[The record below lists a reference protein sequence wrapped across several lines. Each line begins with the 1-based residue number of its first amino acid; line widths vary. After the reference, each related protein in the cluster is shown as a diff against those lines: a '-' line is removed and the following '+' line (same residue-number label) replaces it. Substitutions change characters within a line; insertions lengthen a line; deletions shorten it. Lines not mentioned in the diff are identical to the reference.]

1 MPRPT
6 LQLARHPVAGH
17 RWPLLRRAALAALL
31 VAAPVALPACASKS
45 TEDRPQTSAPRAR
58 TTLRVENRNFL
69 DMNIF
74 VLRSSQRI
82 RLGTVTGSSTQ
93 RFTIPQNLIFG
104 VSTLQFL
111 ADPVGGNRTPVSNEI
126 RVTEGDEVTLVI
138 PPG

>member
-6 LQLARHPVAGH
+6 TLIARHPVTGA
-17 RWPLLRRAALAALL
+17 RWPLRRAALAAFLL
-31 VAAPVALPACASKS
+31 TTALVLPACAKQG
-45 TEDRPQTSAPRAR
+45 TEERPQTNATRPR
-58 TTLRVENRNFL
+58 TTVRVENRNFL

-74 VLRSSQRI
+74 VLRNSQRI

-93 RFTIPQNLIFG
+93 RFTIPANLIFG

-111 ADPVGGNRTPVSNEI
+111 ADPVGGSRTPVSNEI

-138 PPG
+138 PPM